1 MQNKIKLTLSA
12 ISVASLLALAACGG
26 GGDGGGSSTPAA
38 VTPAPTPV
46 PPPPSIVVQGSAPTV
61 TADPMAVVFVPQ
73 TETSTKSVLQSIAS
87 NAFPGSLQ
95 KATAEGG
102 YKQIG
107 IDANSLISLTTGKIV
122 DVAGNGD
129 FAIGRWTDGSSS
141 IGSFSVNQGAHYA
154 AGKPLT
160 LLRDLTLQP
169 DLSFPKRNC
178 SAIASTAPTAVSG
191 NFATGKLNSATA
203 VIDMAGPSLQS
214 FTLDIAIGS
223 DAHATATVTG
233 TILNGVLQSSGVLH
247 HVQVMGVS
255 QARPLLAIG
264 YAMPTPSSGDVTGV
278 MVLQCQ

>member
-38 VTPAPTPV
+38 VTPAPTPA
-46 PPPPSIVVQGSAPTV
+46 PPPPTIVVQGSAPTV

-107 IDANSLISLTTGKIV
+107 IDANSLISLTAGKIV
-122 DVAGNGD
+122 DVTGNGD

-141 IGSFSVNQGAHYA
+141 VGSFSVNQSAHYVV
-154 AGKPLT
+154 GKPLA
-160 LLRDLTLQP
+160 LAPNLTVGAP
-169 DLSFPKRNC
+169 DIKANC
-178 SAIASTAPTAVSG
+178 TSIASTRPTAVSG
-191 NFATGKLNSATA
+191 NFAPGTLNSATA
-203 VIDMAGPSLQS
+203 TVDLTFA
-214 FTLDIAIGS
+214 TLDSFHLDRRDRLRCTRHRQRNWRNADRGS
-223 DAHATATVTG
+223 VSPLGSFITSRLWGRIRLNHCSPSATPCPR
-233 TILNGVLQSSGVLH
+233 
-247 HVQVMGVS
+247 
-255 QARPLLAIG
+255 RPA
-264 YAMPTPSSGDVTGV
+264 AM
-278 MVLQCQ
+278 

>member
-38 VTPAPTPV
+38 VTPAPTPA
-46 PPPPSIVVQGSAPTV
+46 PPPPTIVVQGSAPTV

-73 TETSTKSVLQSIAS
+73 TETSTKPVLQTIAS

-107 IDANSLISLTTGKIV
+107 IDANSLISMTTGKIV

-141 IGSFSVNQGAHYA
+141 IGSFNVNQGAHYA
-154 AGKPLT
+154 VGKPIALIRTPGPTATLT
-160 LLRDLTLQP
+160 CGL
-169 DLSFPKRNC
+169 
-178 SAIASTAPTAVSG
+178 IANTSPTAVSG
-191 NFATGKLNSATA
+191 NFAVGKVNSASA
-203 VIDMAGPSLQS
+203 QINLNGPGIDS
-214 FTLDIAIGS
+214 FKIDVTIGS

-233 TILNGVLQSSGVLH
+233 TTISGVSQSSGVLH

-255 QARPLLAIG
+255 QAKPLLAVG

-278 MVLQCQ
+278 VVLQCQ

>member
-12 ISVASLLALAACGG
+12 ISVASFLALAACGG

-46 PPPPSIVVQGSAPTV
+46 PPPPTIVVQGSAPTV

-122 DVAGNGD
+122 DVTGNGD

-141 IGSFSVNQGAHYA
+141 IGNMSVKQGAHYVL
-154 AGKPLT
+154 GKPLK
-160 LLRDLTLQP
+160 LVP
-169 DLSFPKRNC
+169 DLNPLIPDTKATC
-178 SAIASTAPTAVSG
+178 SLIASTSPTAVSG
-191 NFATGKLNSATA
+191 NFAPGKVNSATA
-203 VIDMAGPSLQS
+203 VVSLKFASLDSLSIDL
-214 FTLDIAIGS
+214 AIGS
-223 DAHATATVTG
+223 DAHATANATATA
-233 TILNGVLQSSGVLH
+233 LEGVLQSQGLMR
-247 HVQVMGVS
+247 HVETMGTS
-255 QARPLLAIG
+255 QTKPLLAIG

-278 MVLQCQ
+278 VVLQCQ